1 MKQLGLIQAIGETH
15 KADKMPLEKRL
26 LLQRKRLTEHIEY
39 VKENSPFFSELYS
52 GISPESP
59 LDAFPVTNKLMLM
72 EHFDRWHTDPDVSL
86 EKVREFM
93 TDTDNV
99 GRKLD
104 GKYLVFSTSGSTGN
118 PCIVLYDDNAMNVSS
133 AIGITRS
140 FSSGE
145 VMKRFIKAGGKSAAV
160 FADKGFYLGCGS
172 IRYQL
177 HRMPWKKRQ
186 MMIADV
192 RYAPE
197 KLNAVLNAFQPTML
211 GIYPTAAEL
220 LADEQLAGRLNIHPV
235 LIMTGGEYLS
245 DDVRKRLAE
254 VFKCHVQTNYSCTE
268 GGTMACECP
277 EKHFHINDDWIII
290 EAVDENGKP
299 VPFGTQS
306 AKILLTN
313 LANKIC
319 PIIRFEITDRVILHN
334 DPCPCG
340 NDRPWLEIEGRTD
353 DILTFSNGVRIA
365 PLSVYAILKEV
376 HGMKRFQLVQ
386 KSGDVLEL
394 RIISEN
400 KESAFKEAS
409 AVLTKFLSEMGV
421 NAEMI
426 LSENEPSANP
436 KSGKFKHI
444 ICK

>member
-1 MKQLGLIQAIGETH
+1 MKQIGLMKALGETH
-15 KADKMPLEKRL
+15 KADKMSRDERL
-26 LLQRKRLTEHIEY
+26 LLRQKRLAEHIGY

-72 EHFDRWHTDPDVSL
+72 ENYDRWHTDRSVTL

-118 PCIVLYDDNAMNVSS
+118 PCIVLYDDSAMNVSS
-133 AIGITRS
+133 AIGVIRS
-140 FSSGE
+140 FSDGD

-172 IRYQL
+172 VRYQIK
-177 HRMPWKKRQ
+177 RMPWKKRQ

-192 RYAPE
+192 RDAPE
-197 KLNAVLNAFQPTML
+197 KLNAALNAFQPAML

-220 LADEQLAGRLNIHPV
+220 LADEQLAGRLKINPV

-245 DDVRKRLAE
+245 GDVRKHLSE

-268 GGTMACECP
+268 GGTMACECS
-277 EKHFHINDDWIII
+277 EQHFHINDDWIII
-290 EAVDENGKP
+290 EAVDENNKP

-306 AKILLTN
+306 AKLLLTN
-313 LANKIC
+313 LENKIC

-334 DPCPCG
+334 ELCPCG

-376 HGMKRFQLVQ
+376 HGMKRFQLVK
-386 KSGDVLEL
+386 KSEDVLEL
-394 RIISEN
+394 RIISED
-400 KESAFKEAS
+400 KQGAFKEAS
-409 AVLTKFLSEMGV
+409 AALTKFLSERGI
-421 NAEMI
+421 NAEII
-426 LSENEPSANP
+426 LSDKEPSANP
-436 KSGKFKHI
+436 FSGKFKHI

>member
-1 MKQLGLIQAIGETH
+1 MKQIGLMKAIGETH
-15 KADKMPLEKRL
+15 KADKMSRDERL
-26 LLQRKRLTEHIEY
+26 LLQRKRLTEHIAY
-39 VKENSPFFSELYS
+39 VKENSPFFAELYS

-59 LDAFPVTNKLMLM
+59 LDAFPVTDKLMLM
-72 EHFDRWHTDPDVSL
+72 EHFDRWHTDRTVTL

-93 TDTDNV
+93 TDIDNA
-99 GRKLD
+99 GRKMD
-104 GKYLVFSTSGSTGN
+104 GKYLVFTTSGSTGN
-118 PCIVLYDDNAMNVSS
+118 PCIVLYDDNAMNVTT

-140 FSSGE
+140 FSSSD

-172 IRYQL
+172 VRYQL
-177 HRMPWKKRQ
+177 SRMPWKKRQ
-186 MMIADV
+186 LMIADV
-192 RYAPE
+192 RESPE
-197 KLNAVLNAFQPTML
+197 KLNAALNAFQPSML

-220 LADEQLAGRLNIHPV
+220 LADEQLSGRLNISPV

-245 DDVRKRLAE
+245 DNVRKHLSE

-277 EKHFHINDDWIII
+277 EQHFHINDDWIII
-290 EAVDENGKP
+290 EAVDENNKP

-313 LANKIC
+313 PANKIC

-340 NDRPWLEIEGRTD
+340 SDRPWLEIEGRTD

-386 KSGDVLEL
+386 KSGDTLEL
-394 RIISEN
+394 RIISED
-400 KESAFKEAS
+400 KQGAFKEAS
-409 AVLTKFLSEMGV
+409 AALIKFLSERGV
-421 NAEMI
+421 NADII
-426 LSENEPSANP
+426 LSDNEPSANP
-436 KSGKFKHI
+436 LSGKFKHI